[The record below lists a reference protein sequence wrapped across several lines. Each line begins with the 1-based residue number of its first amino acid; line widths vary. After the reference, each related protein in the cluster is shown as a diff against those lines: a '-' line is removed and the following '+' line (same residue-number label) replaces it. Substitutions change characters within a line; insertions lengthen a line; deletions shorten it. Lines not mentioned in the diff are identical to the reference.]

1 MAGEVVGGA
10 TNDVA
15 SAPAVGT
22 SGNAAGIVAATLG
35 DLPVAALIAPLPS
48 LLGFTLIAF
57 SPISSR
63 AGPFAEASSAW
74 LFAAEAG
81 VDRAKEGGEEE
92 EEEEDNASLAPKLDF
107 PVAERPAA
115 TDIADVALAIGSAL
129 ICITPTCITP
139 ICITVTCI
147 TLTDVTLTSME

>member
-10 TNDVA
+10 TNDVP
-15 SAPAVGT
+15 S
-22 SGNAAGIVAATLG
+22 AGIVAATLG
-35 DLPVAALIAPLPS
+35 DLLVAALIAPLPS

-81 VDRAKEGGEEE
+81 VDRDKEGGEE

-139 ICITVTCI
+139 ICITVTCT
-147 TLTDVTLTSME
+147 TLTYVTLTSME